1 MTHRTTLP
9 RAHLL
14 AAALEAAARGWHVH
28 PLLPGGKGSALHGER
43 SCPRTGECADGHVK
57 WEARATTDPDRIRAA
72 WGAGAFNVG
81 IATGPS
87 VLVVVDLDMPKDKS
101 GKGSSDAPCG
111 ATSFVALCERAGQSW
126 PATYTVR
133 TPSGGMHLYFQ
144 APPGME
150 FHNTA
155 GTVAPLVDTRAW
167 GGNVVAAGSTTWQGA
182 YEVAGDAPVVDLPAW
197 LLLHLQTPPARTAVP
212 APLLIPGQATR
223 RATVALERESAT
235 VSNTPEAGGP
245 QGGRNNQL
253 MVSARALGRFVAWGE
268 IARDVVETAFQ
279 AAGETAGL
287 APGECRATIH
297 SALDWSIRTAR
308 PREAV

>member
-1 MTHRTTLP
+1 MTHDARS
-9 RAHLL
+9 ALL
-14 AAALEAAARGWHVH
+14 SAALQAAACGWHVH
-28 PLLPGGKGSALHGER
+28 PLRPGGKGSALHGER
-43 SCPRTGECADGHVK
+43 SCPETGECAAGHVK
-57 WEARATTDPDRIRAA
+57 WEQRATTDPDRIRAA

-87 VLVVVDLDMPKDKS
+87 GLVVVDLDMPKDKD
-101 GKGSSDAPCG
+101 GKGSSDAPNG
-111 ATSFVALCERAGQSW
+111 ATTFLALCERAGQSW
-126 PATYTVR
+126 PTTYTVR

-144 APPGME
+144 APPGTVL
-150 FHNTA
+150 HNTA

-167 GGNVVAAGSTTWQGA
+167 GGNVVAAGSITPQGA
-182 YEVAGDAPVVDLPAW
+182 YEVADAAPVADLPAW
-197 LLLHLQTPPARTAVP
+197 LLHTLRTPPARTAAP
-212 APLLIPGQATR
+212 APLLLPGQATR
-223 RATVALERESAT
+223 RAEVALERETLT
-235 VSNTPEAGGP
+235 VSTTPESGGP

-268 IARDVVETAFQ
+268 IARDVVEQAFQ

-287 APGECRATIH
+287 APGECRATIR